1 MSTLLALSLLSAWAG
16 TSALD
21 TTVTLT
27 ATDDV
32 WAYPHAGD
40 PTSDPFLRVWGSEG
54 ESVGP
59 SDLFEGAWSYSFVRF
74 DLSSLTTQGSL
85 KAATLVLR
93 VAYNDSLSVE
103 DAKRFPIEARLA
115 GSDFREKGWVFE
127 NVAKAAP
134 KKGKEFLLG
143 SGYPASWTEDKPT
156 KVEIDLL
163 KGEGGLEKSLREAL
177 SSTKSIALALTSSI
191 SPADL
196 GRSAVYRIHSR
207 NGDPELAPK
216 LILTVAP
223 N

>member
-1 MSTLLALSLLSAWAG
+1 MSAFLALSLLSAWAG

-59 SDLFEGAWSYSFVRF
+59 SDLFEGTWSYSFARF
-74 DLSSLTTQGSL
+74 DLSSVPAKGSL
-85 KAATLVLR
+85 KSAKLVLM

-127 NVAKAAP
+127 DVAKVAP

-143 SGYPASWTEDKPT
+143 SNFPASWTEGKPT
-156 KVEIDLL
+156 RVEIDLL
-163 KGEGGLEKSLREAL
+163 KGEGGFEKSLWQAVA
-177 SSTKSIALALTSSI
+177 SSKSLALALTSSI
-191 SPADL
+191 SPGDL

-207 NGDPELAPK
+207 NGDAELAPK
-216 LILTVAP
+216 LVLTVAP
-223 N
+223 G